1 MIKYI
6 LGDGLSNNKFDVI
19 SNNSNMQPVSDID
32 FKKSL
37 FQIITPLKKKH
48 EISLENYKKLKK
60 KDQDKKI
67 LEKLKQQFE
76 ME

>member
-1 MIKYI
+1 
-6 LGDGLSNNKFDVI
+6 
-19 SNNSNMQPVSDID
+19 MQPVSDID

>member
-1 MIKYI
+1 MKELLKVFLLFFTIKYI

-37 FQIITPLKKKH
+37 F
-48 EISLENYKKLKK
+48 
-60 KDQDKKI
+60 
-67 LEKLKQQFE
+67 
-76 ME
+76 